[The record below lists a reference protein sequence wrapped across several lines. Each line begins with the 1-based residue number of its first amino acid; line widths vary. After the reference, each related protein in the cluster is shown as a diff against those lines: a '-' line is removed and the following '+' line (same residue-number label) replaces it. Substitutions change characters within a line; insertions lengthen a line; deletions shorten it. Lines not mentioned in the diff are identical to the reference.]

1 MLYRKVNL
9 FLFPF
14 VQLLMW
20 KLKESS
26 NYCGFTWGIVIQWP
40 CRYLNQKCSRE
51 WRNRRII
58 YVNTAGTNGTKLI
71 RSFAKK
77 QNKTKKNRIF
87 SCAAESLKFR
97 WREDASPVCSA
108 WPDALMN
115 VSTFFQKFTAIPIPQ
130 ILGRGRGLASKSS
143 DPANPK
149 AFSRWMY
156 AIWEGGS

>member
-14 VQLLMW
+14 VELLMW

-51 WRNRRII
+51 WRNRHVI

-71 RSFAKK
+71 RSLAKSDLLV
-77 QNKTKKNRIF
+77 RRSIRR
-87 SCAAESLKFR
+87 C
-97 WREDASPVCSA
+97 EDASPLCSA

-115 VSTFFQKFTAIPIPQ
+115 VSTFRIRRYSQ
-130 ILGRGRGLASKSS
+130 ILGLGQGLASKSS
-143 DPANPK
+143 DPAKLK

-156 AIWEGGS
+156 AIWEGGG